1 VKQIRISVLLF
12 IALSLL
18 TGIFYPAA
26 VTVFARLIFPGQ
38 ASGSFIYRTDGRPVG
53 SELIGQPFSDPKYFW
68 PRPSATTG
76 FPYNAMASGGS
87 NMGPTSRDLIEKV
100 AGRVRSLRA
109 SGIVGFLPAD
119 LVAASGSGLDPH
131 ISEEGALLQIPRVA
145 RQRRFPEEKI
155 RDLVENRLEGRQFGF
170 LGALRVNV
178 LLLNLDLDRLERNG

>member
-53 SELIGQPFSDPKYFW
+53 SELIGQPFSDRKYFW

-76 FPYNAMASGGS
+76 FPYNATASGGS

-109 SGIVGFLPAD
+109 SGIVDSLPAD

-145 RQRRFPEEKI
+145 RQRRFSEEKI

-170 LGALRVNV
+170 LGAPRVNV

>member
-12 IALSLL
+12 ISLFVI
-18 TGIFYPAA
+18 TGIFYPAS

-68 PRPSATTG
+68 PRPSATAD

-87 NMGPTSRDLIEKV
+87 NMGPTSRDLLEQV
-100 AGRVRSLRA
+100 AGRVRSLRGT
-109 SGIVGFLPAD
+109 GITDSLPAD

-131 ISEEGALLQIPRVA
+131 ISEEAALLQIPRIA
-145 RQRRFPEEKI
+145 RQRRLPDENV
-155 RDLVENRLEGRQFGF
+155 RRLVENRLEGRQLGF
-170 LGALRVNV
+170 LGEPRVNV
-178 LLLNLDLDRLERNG
+178 LLLNLDLDRLKGNG